1 MLYATL
7 FFDYNKHMKRYF
19 LFILI
24 GFGSAI
30 YSENSTIEDCI
41 KIEENEK
48 RLACFD
54 LVTQAAVENIENI
67 ENIEKL
73 EVAIPIKT
81 QRKTIAQ
88 KLKDQVK
95 DFGLTKKQKKEV
107 LEITSTITR
116 LKLQNNY
123 NLLVVLENGQT
134 WRSVEK
140 IRRVRLKEGQTVVI
154 SEGFVSGY
162 SLKVVDKKIAI
173 RVKRIK

>member
-1 MLYATL
+1 
-7 FFDYNKHMKRYF
+7 MKRYF

-54 LVTQAAVENIENI
+54 LVTEAANKITEEPEAAKVS
-67 ENIEKL
+67 KS
-73 EVAIPIKT
+73 

-88 KLKDQVK
+88 KVKEQVK
-95 DFGLTKKQKKEV
+95 NFGLTKKEKKEV
-107 LEITSTITR
+107 LEITSKITR

-123 NLLVVLENGQT
+123 NLLVVLDNGQT

-140 IRRVRLKEGQTVVI
+140 IRRVRLKEGQTVTI

>member
-1 MLYATL
+1 
-7 FFDYNKHMKRYF
+7 MKRYL

-54 LVTQAAVENIENI
+54 LVTEATNKINEEPEAAKIS
-67 ENIEKL
+67 KS
-73 EVAIPIKT
+73 

-88 KLKDQVK
+88 RVKDQVK
-95 DFGLTKKQKKEV
+95 DFGLTKKEKKEV
-107 LEITSTITR
+107 LEITSKITR

-123 NLLVVLENGQT
+123 NLLVVLDNGQT

-140 IRRVRLKEGQTVVI
+140 IRRVRLKEGQTVTI

>member
-1 MLYATL
+1 
-7 FFDYNKHMKRYF
+7 MKRYL

-54 LVTQAAVENIENI
+54 LVTKSANKITEEPEAAKVS
-67 ENIEKL
+67 KS
-73 EVAIPIKT
+73 

-88 KLKDQVK
+88 KVKEQVK
-95 DFGLTKKQKKEV
+95 NFGLTKKEKKEV
-107 LEITSTITR
+107 LEITSKITR

-123 NLLVVLENGQT
+123 NLLVVLDNGQT

-140 IRRVRLKEGQTVVI
+140 IRRVRLKEGQTVTI

>member
-7 FFDYNKHMKRYF
+7 FFVYNKDMKRYF

-41 KIEENEK
+41 KIEESEK
-48 RLACFD
+48 RLVCFD
-54 LVTQAAVENIENI
+54 LVTQAAVENI
-67 ENIEKL
+67 KKP

-107 LEITSTITR
+107 LEITSIITR

-140 IRRVRLKEGQTVVI
+140 IRRVRMKEGQTVKI
-154 SEGFVSGY
+154 SEGLVSGY

>member
-1 MLYATL
+1 
-7 FFDYNKHMKRYF
+7 MKRYL

-54 LVTQAAVENIENI
+54 LVTESANKITEEPEAA
-67 ENIEKL
+67 KFS
-73 EVAIPIKT
+73 KS

-88 KLKDQVK
+88 RVKDQVK
-95 DFGLTKKQKKEV
+95 DFGLTKKEKKEV
-107 LEITSTITR
+107 LEITSKITR

-123 NLLVVLENGQT
+123 NLLVVLDNGQT

-140 IRRVRLKEGQTVVI
+140 IRRVRLKEGQTVKI

>member
-1 MLYATL
+1 
-7 FFDYNKHMKRYF
+7 MKRYF

-41 KIEENEK
+41 KIEDNEK
-48 RLACFD
+48 RLVCFD
-54 LVTQAAVENIENI
+54 LVTQAAVKILKEP
-67 ENIEKL
+67 

-88 KLKDQVK
+88 KVKDQVK

-107 LEITSTITR
+107 LEITSIITR

-140 IRRVRLKEGQTVVI
+140 IRRVRMKEGQTVKI
-154 SEGFVSGY
+154 SEGLVSGY

>member
-1 MLYATL
+1 
-7 FFDYNKHMKRYF
+7 MKRYF

-54 LVTQAAVENIENI
+54 LVTQAAVENI
-67 ENIEKL
+67 KKP

-107 LEITSTITR
+107 LEITSIITR

-140 IRRVRLKEGQTVVI
+140 IRRVRMKEGQTVKI
-154 SEGFVSGY
+154 SEGLVSGY

>member
-1 MLYATL
+1 
-7 FFDYNKHMKRYF
+7 MKRYL

-54 LVTQAAVENIENI
+54 LVTEAANKITEEPEAAKVS
-67 ENIEKL
+67 KSL
-73 EVAIPIKT
+73 
-81 QRKTIAQ
+81 RKTLAQ
-88 KLKDQVK
+88 RVKDQVK
-95 DFGLTKKQKKEV
+95 DFGLTKKEKKEV
-107 LEITSTITR
+107 LEITSKISR

-123 NLLVVLENGQT
+123 NLLVVLDNGQT

-140 IRRVRLKEGQTVVI
+140 IRRVRLKEGQTVTI

>member
-1 MLYATL
+1 
-7 FFDYNKHMKRYF
+7 MKRYF

-30 YSENSTIEDCI
+30 YSENSTIKDCI
-41 KIEENEK
+41 KIEDNEK
-48 RLACFD
+48 RLVCFD
-54 LVTQAAVENIENI
+54 LVTQAAVKNI
-67 ENIEKL
+67 KKP

-95 DFGLTKKQKKEV
+95 DFGLTKKQRKEV
-107 LEITSTITR
+107 LEITSIITR

-140 IRRVRLKEGQTVVI
+140 IRRVRLKEGQTVTI

>member
-1 MLYATL
+1 
-7 FFDYNKHMKRYF
+7 MKRYL
-19 LFILI
+19 LFVLI

-54 LVTQAAVENIENI
+54 LVTKSANKITEEPEAA
-67 ENIEKL
+67 KFS
-73 EVAIPIKT
+73 KS
-81 QRKTIAQ
+81 QRKTITQ
-88 KLKDQVK
+88 RVKDQVK
-95 DFGLTKKQKKEV
+95 DFGLTKKEKKEV
-107 LEITSTITR
+107 LEITSKITR

-123 NLLVVLENGQT
+123 NLLVVLDNGQT

-140 IRRVRLKEGQTVVI
+140 IRRVRLKEGQTVTI

>member
-1 MLYATL
+1 
-7 FFDYNKHMKRYF
+7 MKRYL

-54 LVTQAAVENIENI
+54 LVTESANKITEEPEAAKVS
-67 ENIEKL
+67 KS
-73 EVAIPIKT
+73 

-88 KLKDQVK
+88 RVKDQVK
-95 DFGLTKKQKKEV
+95 DFGLTKKEKKEV
-107 LEITSTITR
+107 LEITSKITR

-123 NLLVVLENGQT
+123 NLLVVLDNGQT

-140 IRRVRLKEGQTVVI
+140 IRRVRLKEGQTVKI

>member
-1 MLYATL
+1 
-7 FFDYNKHMKRYF
+7 MKRYF

-54 LVTQAAVENIENI
+54 LVTQAAVENIKNI
-67 ENIEKL
+67 KNIKKP

-95 DFGLTKKQKKEV
+95 DFGLTKKQRKEV
-107 LEITSTITR
+107 FEITSIITR

-140 IRRVRLKEGQTVVI
+140 IRRVRMKEGQTVKI
-154 SEGFVSGY
+154 SEGLVSGY

>member
-1 MLYATL
+1 
-7 FFDYNKHMKRYF
+7 MKRYL

-54 LVTQAAVENIENI
+54 LVTEAANKITEEPEAAKVS
-67 ENIEKL
+67 KS
-73 EVAIPIKT
+73 

-88 KLKDQVK
+88 RVKDQVK
-95 DFGLTKKQKKEV
+95 DFGLTKKEKKEV
-107 LEITSTITR
+107 LKITSKISR

-123 NLLVVLENGQT
+123 NLLVVLDNGQT

-140 IRRVRLKEGQTVVI
+140 IRRVRLKEGQTVTI

>member
-1 MLYATL
+1 
-7 FFDYNKHMKRYF
+7 MKRYL

-54 LVTQAAVENIENI
+54 LVTEAANKINEEPEAAKIS
-67 ENIEKL
+67 KS
-73 EVAIPIKT
+73 

-88 KLKDQVK
+88 RVKDQVK
-95 DFGLTKKQKKEV
+95 DFGLTKKEKKEV
-107 LEITSTITR
+107 LEITSKITR

-123 NLLVVLENGQT
+123 NLLVVLDNGQT

-140 IRRVRLKEGQTVVI
+140 IRRVRLKEGQTVTI

>member
-1 MLYATL
+1 
-7 FFDYNKHMKRYF
+7 MKRYF

-24 GFGSAI
+24 GLGSAI

-41 KIEENEK
+41 KIEDNEK

-54 LVTQAAVENIENI
+54 LVTQAAVENI
-67 ENIEKL
+67 KKP

-107 LEITSTITR
+107 LEITSIITR

-140 IRRVRLKEGQTVVI
+140 IRRVRMKEGQTVKI
-154 SEGFVSGY
+154 SEGLVSGY

>member
-1 MLYATL
+1 
-7 FFDYNKHMKRYF
+7 MKRYF

-54 LVTQAAVENIENI
+54 LVTQAAVENI
-67 ENIEKL
+67 KKP

-95 DFGLTKKQKKEV
+95 DFGLTKKQRKEV
-107 LEITSTITR
+107 LEITSIITR

-140 IRRVRLKEGQTVVI
+140 IRRVRLKEGQTVTI

>member
-1 MLYATL
+1 
-7 FFDYNKHMKRYF
+7 MKRYF

-24 GFGSAI
+24 GLGSAI

-48 RLACFD
+48 RLVCFD
-54 LVTQAAVENIENI
+54 LVTQTPAKSTEEPV
-67 ENIEKL
+67 
-73 EVAIPIKT
+73 VIKT
-81 QRKTIAQ
+81 IETQSKTILQ
-88 KLKDQVK
+88 KVKDQVK

-107 LEITSTITR
+107 LEITSKISR
-116 LKLQNNY
+116 LKLLNSY

-140 IRRVRLKEGQTVVI
+140 IRRVRMKEGQTVKI
-154 SEGFVSGY
+154 SEGLVSGY

>member
-1 MLYATL
+1 
-7 FFDYNKHMKRYF
+7 MKRYL

-54 LVTQAAVENIENI
+54 LVTEAANKSTEEPEAPKVS
-67 ENIEKL
+67 KS
-73 EVAIPIKT
+73 

-88 KLKDQVK
+88 RVKDQVK
-95 DFGLTKKQKKEV
+95 DFGLTKKEKKEV
-107 LEITSTITR
+107 LEITSKITR

-123 NLLVVLENGQT
+123 NLLVVLDNGQT

-140 IRRVRLKEGQTVVI
+140 IRRVRLKEGQTVTI

>member
-24 GFGSAI
+24 GFGSEI
-30 YSENSTIEDCI
+30 YSENRTIDDCI
-41 KIEENEK
+41 KIQENEK

-54 LVTQAAVENIENI
+54 LVTQVANKNTEVP
-67 ENIEKL
+67 
-73 EVAIPIKT
+73 EVAKVSKS

-88 KLKDQVK
+88 KVKEQVK
-95 DFGLTKKQKKEV
+95 NFGLTKKEKKEV
-107 LEITSTITR
+107 LEITSKIIR

-123 NLLVVLENGQT
+123 NLLVVLDNGQT

-140 IRRVRLKEGQTVVI
+140 IRRVRLKEGQTVKI

>member
-1 MLYATL
+1 
-7 FFDYNKHMKRYF
+7 MKRYF
-19 LFILI
+19 LFILV

-67 ENIEKL
+67 KKL

-140 IRRVRLKEGQTVVI
+140 IRRVRLKEGQTVKI

>member
-1 MLYATL
+1 
-7 FFDYNKHMKRYF
+7 MKRYF

-41 KIEENEK
+41 KIEDNEK

-54 LVTQAAVENIENI
+54 LVTQAAVENIKNI
-67 ENIEKL
+67 KNIKKP

-95 DFGLTKKQKKEV
+95 DFGLIKKQKKEV

-140 IRRVRLKEGQTVVI
+140 IRRVRLKEGQTVKI

>member
-1 MLYATL
+1 
-7 FFDYNKHMKRYF
+7 MKRYL

-54 LVTQAAVENIENI
+54 LVTKSANKITEEPEAAKVS
-67 ENIEKL
+67 KS
-73 EVAIPIKT
+73 

-88 KLKDQVK
+88 RVKDQVK
-95 DFGLTKKQKKEV
+95 DFGLTKKEKKEV
-107 LEITSTITR
+107 LEITSKISR

-123 NLLVVLENGQT
+123 NLLVVLDNGQT

-140 IRRVRLKEGQTVVI
+140 IRRVRLKEGQTVTI

>member
-1 MLYATL
+1 
-7 FFDYNKHMKRYF
+7 MKRYF

-54 LVTQAAVENIENI
+54 LVTQAAVENI
-67 ENIEKL
+67 KKP

-95 DFGLTKKQKKEV
+95 DFGLTKKQRKEV
-107 LEITSTITR
+107 LEITSIITR

-140 IRRVRLKEGQTVVI
+140 IRRVRMKEGQTVKI
-154 SEGFVSGY
+154 SEGLVSGY

>member
-1 MLYATL
+1 
-7 FFDYNKHMKRYF
+7 MKRYL

-54 LVTQAAVENIENI
+54 LVTKSENKITSEPEAAKVS
-67 ENIEKL
+67 K
-73 EVAIPIKT
+73 P

-88 KLKDQVK
+88 RVKDQVK
-95 DFGLTKKQKKEV
+95 DFGLTKKEKKEV
-107 LEITSTITR
+107 LEITSKITR

-123 NLLVVLENGQT
+123 NLLVVLDNGQT

-140 IRRVRLKEGQTVVI
+140 IRRVRLKEGQTVTI

>member
-1 MLYATL
+1 
-7 FFDYNKHMKRYF
+7 MKRYL

-30 YSENSTIEDCI
+30 YSENRTIDDCI

-54 LVTQAAVENIENI
+54 LVTEAANKINEEPEAAKIS
-67 ENIEKL
+67 KS
-73 EVAIPIKT
+73 

-88 KLKDQVK
+88 RVKDQVK
-95 DFGLTKKQKKEV
+95 DIGHTKKEKKEV
-107 LEITSTITR
+107 LEITSKITR

-123 NLLVVLENGQT
+123 NLLVVLDNGQT

-140 IRRVRLKEGQTVVI
+140 IRRVRLKEGQTVKI

>member
-1 MLYATL
+1 
-7 FFDYNKHMKRYF
+7 MKRYL

-54 LVTQAAVENIENI
+54 LVTEATNKITEEPEAAKVS
-67 ENIEKL
+67 KS
-73 EVAIPIKT
+73 
-81 QRKTIAQ
+81 QRITIAQ
-88 KLKDQVK
+88 RVKDQVK
-95 DFGLTKKQKKEV
+95 DFGLTKKEKKEV
-107 LEITSTITR
+107 LEITSKITR

-123 NLLVVLENGQT
+123 NLLVVLDNGQT

-140 IRRVRLKEGQTVVI
+140 IRRVRLKEGQTVTI

>member
-1 MLYATL
+1 
-7 FFDYNKHMKRYF
+7 MKRYF

-24 GFGSAI
+24 GLGSAI

-54 LVTQAAVENIENI
+54 LVTQAAVENI
-67 ENIEKL
+67 KKP

-95 DFGLTKKQKKEV
+95 DFGLTKKQRKEV
-107 LEITSTITR
+107 LEITSMITR

-140 IRRVRLKEGQTVVI
+140 IRRVRMKEGQTVKI
-154 SEGFVSGY
+154 SEGLVSGY

>member
-54 LVTQAAVENIENI
+54 LVTQAAVENIKNI
-67 ENIEKL
+67 KKP

-140 IRRVRLKEGQTVVI
+140 IRRVRLKEGQTVKI

>member
-1 MLYATL
+1 
-7 FFDYNKHMKRYF
+7 MKRYF

-24 GFGSAI
+24 GLGSAI

-48 RLACFD
+48 RLVCFD
-54 LVTQAAVENIENI
+54 LVTQAAVENI
-67 ENIEKL
+67 KKP

-95 DFGLTKKQKKEV
+95 DFGLTKKQRKEV
-107 LEITSTITR
+107 LEITSIITR

-140 IRRVRLKEGQTVVI
+140 IRRVRMKEGQTVKI
-154 SEGFVSGY
+154 SEGLVSGY

>member
-1 MLYATL
+1 
-7 FFDYNKHMKRYF
+7 MKRYL

-54 LVTQAAVENIENI
+54 LVTKSENKITSEPEAAKVS
-67 ENIEKL
+67 KS
-73 EVAIPIKT
+73 

-88 KLKDQVK
+88 RVKDQVK
-95 DFGLTKKQKKEV
+95 DFGLTKKEKKEV
-107 LEITSTITR
+107 LEITSKITR

-123 NLLVVLENGQT
+123 NLLVVLDNGQT

-140 IRRVRLKEGQTVVI
+140 IRRVRLKEGQTVKI

>member
-1 MLYATL
+1 
-7 FFDYNKHMKRYF
+7 MKRYL

-54 LVTQAAVENIENI
+54 LVTESANKINEEPEAAKVS
-67 ENIEKL
+67 KS
-73 EVAIPIKT
+73 

-88 KLKDQVK
+88 RVKDQVK
-95 DFGLTKKQKKEV
+95 DFGLTKKEKKEV
-107 LEITSTITR
+107 LEITSKISR

-123 NLLVVLENGQT
+123 NLLVVLDNGQT

-140 IRRVRLKEGQTVVI
+140 IRRVRLKEGQTVTI

>member
-54 LVTQAAVENIENI
+54 LVTQAAV

-140 IRRVRLKEGQTVVI
+140 IRRVRLKEGQTVKI

>member
-1 MLYATL
+1 
-7 FFDYNKHMKRYF
+7 MKRYF

-54 LVTQAAVENIENI
+54 LVTKSANKITEEPEAAKVS
-67 ENIEKL
+67 KS
-73 EVAIPIKT
+73 K
-81 QRKTIAQ
+81 RKTIAQ
-88 KLKDQVK
+88 RVKDQVK
-95 DFGLTKKQKKEV
+95 DFGLTKKEKKEV
-107 LEITSTITR
+107 LEITSKITR

-123 NLLVVLENGQT
+123 NLLVVLDNGQT

-140 IRRVRLKEGQTVVI
+140 IRRVRLKEGQTVTI
-154 SEGFVSGY
+154 SEGFVSVY

>member
-1 MLYATL
+1 
-7 FFDYNKHMKRYF
+7 MKRYF

-24 GFGSAI
+24 GLGSAI

-41 KIEENEK
+41 KIEDNEK

-54 LVTQAAVENIENI
+54 LVTQAANRNTEEPEAAKIS
-67 ENIEKL
+67 KS
-73 EVAIPIKT
+73 
-81 QRKTIAQ
+81 QRKTIVQ
-88 KLKDQVK
+88 KVKDQVK
-95 DFGLTKKQKKEV
+95 DFGLTKKEKKEV
-107 LEITSTITR
+107 LEITSKITR

-123 NLLVVLENGQT
+123 NLLVVLDNGQT

-140 IRRVRLKEGQTVVI
+140 IRRVRLKEGQTVTI